1 MKRISG
7 GGNAVGVV
15 RLIVIAVM
23 AIFLVVGIASAVK
36 TRSYIKTDAQVLA
49 METEVDHGLENNSK
63 STMTKSIRCT
73 YTYEGK
79 TYETSYRTFF
89 KRYSAG
95 DTVSVYVN
103 PEEPSA
109 IKDPFMTE
117 SGILMFAFLT
127 VFVVLLSLSQR
138 NRHENEQ

>member
-1 MKRISG
+1 MKRITG
-7 GGNAVGVV
+7 GGNAVSVV

-23 AIFLVVGIASAVK
+23 AVFLVVGIVSAVQ
-36 TRSYIKTDAQVLA
+36 TRSYIKTDARVLA

-63 STMTKSIRCT
+63 STMTKSVRCT

-89 KRYSAG
+89 KRYAAG

-109 IKDPFMTE
+109 IKDPFLTE
-117 SGILMFAFLT
+117 SGIVAFAFLT
-127 VFVVLLSLSQR
+127 AFVVLLSLSQR
-138 NRHENEQ
+138 NHHEN

>member
-1 MKRISG
+1 MKRITG

-23 AIFLVVGIASAVK
+23 AVFLVVGVVSAVQ
-36 TRSYIKTDAQVLA
+36 TRSYIKTDARVLA

-89 KRYSAG
+89 KRYATG

-103 PEEPSA
+103 PEEPSE
-109 IKDPFMTE
+109 IKDPFLTE
-117 SGILMFAFLT
+117 SSIVAFAFLT

-138 NRHENEQ
+138 NHHEN